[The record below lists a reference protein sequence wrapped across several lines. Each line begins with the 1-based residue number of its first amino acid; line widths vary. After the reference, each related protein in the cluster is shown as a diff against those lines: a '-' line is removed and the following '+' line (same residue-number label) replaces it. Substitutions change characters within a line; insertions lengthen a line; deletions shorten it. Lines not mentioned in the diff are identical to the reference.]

1 MKFSAFAL
9 SAAVLASVA
18 NGFAGPQV
26 TPRFALQ
33 VRLLIARTAFGIHD
47 ERWPSTLQ
55 ASALRSG
62 VTIRSV
68 SYSRGSGTFVD
79 IFRPRNSLGG
89 SLFSLVRISV
99 LSFDDEGT
107 MSNL

>member
-33 VRLLIARTAFGIHD
+33 VRLIARTAFGIHD

-55 ASALRSG
+55 ASTLRSG

-99 LSFDDEGT
+99 LSV
-107 MSNL
+107 MK

>member
-33 VRLLIARTAFGIHD
+33 VRLIARTAFGIHD

-55 ASALRSG
+55 ASTLRSG

-79 IFRPRNSLGG
+79 IFRPRGG

-99 LSFDDEGT
+99 LSV
-107 MSNL
+107 MK